1 MLTQKEASAMIT
13 KPDCVKRYSSA
24 KERFLK
30 PIIMNFFRNE
40 FPKLFGPV
48 IRAKLADELIVL
60 FEKNNHGLSKLK
72 PGQLLWNALDKNTRG
87 DSPNRKFIPV
97 VLSIITPKDIEQLT
111 NGIRP
116 SVIAKNTIAR
126 IINEAY
132 QQGGILSNRD
142 IALITLRNAS
152 GASQLRLSYEKE
164 HQTILPHTGALH
176 DMGTTVTHKAAIINK
191 VIIQKKDPSIA
202 AKETNHSQRAVDRYL
217 KDYNRIKTVYE
228 QNQDITFIHLA
239 TGIAK
244 HVVKQYIDILKNE
257 NELLPK

>member
-48 IRAKLADELIVL
+48 IRAKLADELINL
-60 FEKNNHGLSKLK
+60 FEKNSPETVRLK

-87 DSPNRKFIPV
+87 DSPNRKFVPV
-97 VLSIITPKDIEQLT
+97 VLSIVTPEDIEQLT
-111 NGIRP
+111 KDIKP
-116 SVIAKNTIAR
+116 SVIAQNTIAR
-126 IINEAY
+126 IFNEAY
-132 QQGGILSNRD
+132 SQGGILSTRD
-142 IALITLRNAS
+142 VALIALRNLS
-152 GASQLRLSYEKE
+152 TISHLRLSYEKE

-191 VIIQKKDPSIA
+191 VIIQKKDPATA

-217 KDYNRIKTVYE
+217 KDYNRVKTVYE
-228 QNQDITFIHLA
+228 HNQDITFIHMA